1 MSFCAG
7 QGQEFPVRGGI
18 LGVGFIFDENQAF
31 DLIRISSTSLKEE
44 QPHARVSRVLFWK

>member
-31 DLIRISSTSLKEE
+31 DLKHISERRTTA
-44 QPHARVSRVLFWK
+44 HARVSRVLFWK